1 MRTAKPKNYIL
12 GFSYFFFTSLS
23 LSLSLSV
30 YLSQKM
36 MSGGEMV
43 GPVKDRCPAIDSGKS
58 KSLEPKGNGVIKS
71 NDSSQL

>member
-1 MRTAKPKNYIL
+1 MCTAKPKNYIL
-12 GFSYFFFTSLS
+12 GFSYFFFT
-23 LSLSLSV
+23 SV

-43 GPVKDRCPAIDSGKS
+43 GPVKDGCPAIDSGKSKS